1 MMNAKNFLRNA
12 LITSVAIVAAAA
24 PAQAQTQSFDIPAGD
39 LKRALDQF
47 SRVTEMQLLFRP
59 SQVRGARTR
68 GVRGTMSAEA
78 ALQRIL
84 ASSGFRPE
92 RDPSGA
98 LAIVRETS
106 GSGNGAQSAEPTSS
120 LDDASDQIDEG
131 ENSEIVVTG
140 TNIRGANPTVPTATF
155 SRADLQASGK
165 STTANFIETLPQNYA
180 LANQSTVS
188 GDGVSGGLEQGA
200 AINLRGVG
208 EGTTLVLLN
217 GRRQSPGYIGS
228 AVDIS
233 ALPISLIERVEIVT
247 DGASAIYGADAV
259 GGVVNFILRDDFEGL
274 ESSARYGVARGGF
287 DEFRVN
293 QLAGTR
299 WSTGRVLA
307 AFDYYDRDLLRSTDR
322 DFVPD
327 NPLIGSLLPRDKT
340 YSAMLSGKQDLSDR
354 VTLFADGLYT
364 NRKSFNLGGITLGN
378 VSNISKTQQSNITGG
393 ASWDIS
399 DAWRIEAAL
408 TWSQNHLVGRQ
419 NNDFYGAAGAFLYDF
434 EFETT
439 STQVKADGPLFDL
452 PGGPVRAAIGGEWR
466 HERFTNAQGN
476 ENFPIAPAT
485 HSSQDI
491 KSAFAELNIPVFGPA
506 NETPGLYR
514 LTLSASGRVDDYSRF
529 GSAFNPMF
537 GVRWQPSRWVSLRAS
552 YGTSYRAPKLIDY
565 STANNYALAYYL
577 PEPSAPSGLIH
588 VLELGGTDVAS
599 LGPERSKNLS
609 FGVEFAD
616 PSGQGLKIGANFY
629 SLRFRGQ
636 ITAPPYITV
645 VLSDPTTFAPL
656 IQSDPS
662 LAAVQSA
669 VDAGNLGQ
677 GLFAYNPDLSIDNN
691 FDPSSI
697 DFIVEQRRRNLASV
711 HTSGLDV
718 YGSYSFRIGSARAEL
733 GANGTYVFKRSQKIA
748 STSPSF
754 ETIGTFFNPPKLRIR
769 TSASI
774 TSGGL
779 AANVFGN
786 LTGSYRDN
794 RALPEVRVKRLITV
808 DARISYSWGEGE
820 GILNGL
826 SVALNASNLFD
837 ADPPRTRL
845 IDEFRDLGFD
855 PTNANPLGRLVTFEV
870 TKRW

>member
-1 MMNAKNFLRNA
+1 MNARYLLRNA
-12 LITSVAIVAAAA
+12 LITSVAIIATAA
-24 PAQAQTQSFDIPAGD
+24 PAQAQTRSFDIPAGD

-47 SRVTEMQLLFRP
+47 SRVTELQLLFLP
-59 SQVRGARTR
+59 SQVRGAKTR
-68 GVRGTMSAEA
+68 GVRGMMSAEA

-106 GSGNGAQSAEPTSS
+106 ASGNVAQSAESAS
-120 LDDASDQIDEG
+120 IAGDASNQVDEG

-140 TNIRGANPTVPTATF
+140 TNIRGANPTVPTATY

-165 STTANFIETLPQNYA
+165 STIANFIETLPQNYA

-274 ESSARYGVARGGF
+274 ETSARYGVARGGF

-299 WSTGRVLA
+299 WSTGRALA
-307 AFDYYDRDLLRSTDR
+307 AVDFYDRDLLRSADR
-322 DFVPD
+322 DFSPA
-327 NPLIGSLLPRDKT
+327 NPLIGSLIPRDKT
-340 YSAMLSGKQDLSDR
+340 FSAMLSGKQDLSDR

-364 NRKSFNLGGITLGN
+364 NRKSFNEGGITIGN
-378 VSNISKTQQSNITGG
+378 VSNLSKTQQTNITGG
-393 ASWDIS
+393 VSWAIG

-408 TWSQNHLVGRQ
+408 TWSNNRLGGRQ
-419 NNDFYGAAGAFLYDF
+419 NNDFFGAGGAFLYDS
-434 EFETT
+434 EFDTK
-439 STQVKADGPLFDL
+439 SAQVKGDGPLFEL

-466 HERFTNAQGN
+466 HERFTNAQGL
-476 ENFPIAPAT
+476 ENFPIAPAD

-491 KSAFAELNIPVFGPA
+491 RSAFAELNIPIFGPA
-506 NETPGLYR
+506 NETLGLYR

-552 YGTSYRAPKLIDY
+552 YGTSYRAPKLLDY
-565 STANNYALAYYL
+565 STATNYAQAYYL
-577 PEPSAPSGLIH
+577 PDSATPSGLIH
-588 VLELGGTDVAS
+588 ILEVGGTDVAS
-599 LGPERSKNLS
+599 LGPERSKNMS
-609 FGVEFAD
+609 IGVEFAD
-616 PSGQGLKIGANFY
+616 PSGQGITVGANYY

-636 ITAPPYITV
+636 ITAPPFTTV
-645 VLSDPTTFAPL
+645 ILGDPTTFAPL
-656 IQSDPS
+656 IVSNPS
-662 LAAVQSA
+662 LAAVQVA
-669 VDAGNLGQ
+669 LAAGDLGQ
-677 GLFAYNPDLSIDNN
+677 GLFAYNPDFSIDTD
-691 FDPSSI
+691 FDPSSV
-697 DFIVEQRRRNLASV
+697 DFIIEQRRRNLASV

-733 GANGTYVFKRSQKIA
+733 GANGTYVFKRVQKIA

-769 TSASI
+769 ASASI

-786 LTGSYRDN
+786 LTGSYTDN

-808 DARISYSWGEGE
+808 DARVSYSWGEGE
-820 GILNGL
+820 GILSGL

-837 ADPPRTRL
+837 TDPPRTRL

-855 PTNANPLGRLVTFEV
+855 PTSANPLGRLVTLEL